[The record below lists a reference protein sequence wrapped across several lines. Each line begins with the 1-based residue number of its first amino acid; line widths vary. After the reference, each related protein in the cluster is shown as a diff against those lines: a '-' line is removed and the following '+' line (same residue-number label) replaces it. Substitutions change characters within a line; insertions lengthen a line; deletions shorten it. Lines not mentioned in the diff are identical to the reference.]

1 MSNQPIFDPLK
12 PTSEGEADMLKGYL
26 DGYNS
31 RPAPSITSIAYDHGR
46 RNDANDRARVA
57 DPDQIELARRM
68 RTSS

>member
-1 MSNQPIFDPLK
+1 
-12 PTSEGEADMLKGYL
+12 MLKGYL